1 MILAE
6 SKRQKNIS
14 EYIIY
19 MYQTEDLIRIYDFDM
34 EKVQEYVIKHI
45 PVDDKSELVSWYK
58 TIAKQMKKE
67 GIKEKGHLS
76 SVQQLVE
83 ELSKMKDELLESDKE
98 FIKIY
103 ENSVPHIKKSLE
115 YAEGQVKDEIQA
127 CLNGIYG
134 LLLLKMNGKN
144 IHPDLMDSINAFGD
158 VLSYLSYKYKQKH
171 FMNEN

>member
-34 EKVQEYVIKHI
+34 EKIEEYVIKHI
-45 PVDDKSELVSWYK
+45 PSDDKSELIKWYND
-58 TIAKQMKKE
+58 IADTMKKE
-67 GIKEKGHLS
+67 GLEKSGHLS
-76 SVQQLVE
+76 AVQEVVK
-83 ELSKMKDELLESDKE
+83 ELGTIKNELLESDKE
-98 FIKIY
+98 FDKIY
-103 ENSVPHIKKSLE
+103 KNSEPHIKKSLE
-115 YAEGQVKDEIQA
+115 YADGQVTDEIQA
-127 CLNGIYG
+127 CINGIYG
-134 LLLLKMNGKN
+134 LLLLRMNGKN

-171 FMNEN
+171 FMSEN